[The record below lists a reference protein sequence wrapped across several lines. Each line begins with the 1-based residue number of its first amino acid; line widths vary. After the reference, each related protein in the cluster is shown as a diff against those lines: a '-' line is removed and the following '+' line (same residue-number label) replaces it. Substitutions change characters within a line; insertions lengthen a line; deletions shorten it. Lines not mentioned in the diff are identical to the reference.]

1 MFQAGLPWLNALLT
15 LDDKVAR
22 THNTCAV
29 MHAQHKMHTD
39 IPQAPKDAKARAGQM
54 HLNSADAIAPLKCQD
69 VDAAPEASLVLKRS
83 K

>member
-1 MFQAGLPWLNALLT
+1 
-15 LDDKVAR
+15 
-22 THNTCAV
+22 